1 VLFGLVRV
9 EVERPGGLQASR
21 FVGVGGSVG
30 IIPSI
35 IGHDLPGNGLIG
47 AWGQVRRT
55 CELA

>member
-1 VLFGLVRV
+1 MLFGLVRV

-35 IGHDLPGNGLIG
+35 IGHDLPDNGLIG
-47 AWGQVRRT
+47 AWGQVRRA